1 MIRHSVPVALAAVL
15 CAWLTVAA
23 AAQEVRKELPPAPPP
38 ADVLERQAQAVRAA
52 EEMQRRI
59 QEAIEAR
66 VREKR
71 GAGREGAAPAGAAVT
86 IEVLTLPRAAPA
98 AGPVDRAR
106 EAMMREAQANARER
120 EAMFATLNGMG
131 QDVVAPAPPPPAAA
145 PAPARGGAAI
155 IVRER
160 FAVGLA
166 PVPVAAAPAPA
177 VVVNAGVVA
186 DRTQM
191 FTRQFRAILKSEY
204 QFLLA
209 VCEPTKDQRREIA
222 RAGESALKAAA
233 SQYADWQM
241 NRRVVN
247 GKLPPNPDP
256 SKVIREGLD
265 AAAAAHLSAEQVAR
279 YRDEVAKR
287 MDDQKRAC
295 VLNLVAKLDQVLYLT
310 EDQRARLIELLTE
323 RWETSWAPS
332 LQSLL
337 NTGDYVPMVP
347 DYVITPVLN
356 DSQRRV
362 WSGVQKVQFGGLN
375 GWVNG
380 MMIDDTPLEDAELG
394 PEAKAGANGP
404 REEERLLPAARVR

>member
-1 MIRHSVPVALAAVL
+1 MIHHTVRIAHAAFF
-15 CAWLTVAA
+15 CAWLAA
-23 AAQEVRKELPPAPPP
+23 TAVAQEVKKELPPVPPP
-38 ADVLERQAQAVRAA
+38 ADALDRQAQAVGAA
-52 EEMQRRI
+52 EEMVRLA

-66 VREKR
+66 ARKQRE
-71 GAGREGAAPAGAAVT
+71 AVREGAVPIDAAVT
-86 IEVLTLPRAAPA
+86 IEVLSVPLPAPA
-98 AGPVDRAR
+98 VGPVDRAR
-106 EAMMREAQANARER
+106 EAIRREAEANAKER
-120 EAMFATLNGMG
+120 EAMFAALKGM
-131 QDVVAPAPPPPAAA
+131 DVAA
-145 PAPARGGAAI
+145 PALPPP
-155 IVRER
+155 
-160 FAVGLA
+160 LPA
-166 PVPVAAAPAPA
+166 PVPVRGA

-222 RAGESALKAAA
+222 RAGEAALKSVA

-247 GKLPPNPDP
+247 GKITPNPDP
-256 SKVIREGLD
+256 AKVIREGLD
-265 AAAAAHLSAEQVAR
+265 SAAAAHLSAAQVAR

-295 VLNLVAKLDQVLYLT
+295 VLNLVAKLDQLLYLT
-310 EDQRARLIELLTE
+310 EDQRARLTELLTE

-337 NTGDYVPMVP
+337 NTGDYFPMVP

-356 DSQRRV
+356 DSQRKV
-362 WSGVQKVQFGGLN
+362 WSGAQKVQFGGLN

-404 REEERLLPAARVR
+404 REEERPLPAARVR